1 MTKYLIETLTKHA
14 TNVTY
19 ANSSNSIY
27 FTIDGIKVRVS
38 DHHTTSTKYDLAV
51 YSVNNSY
58 VCIPNNCPFKE
69 LIPCTKV
76 TQVLKTIEQFAFAK
90 RLYAPPVS
98 LLETDLDNVK
108 RVRRVGLSFKDGS
121 KIAIKLSS
129 LTSEW
134 VDAIE
139 EYCTTSSETHAI
151 KLSRIGTYLN
161 ASKNATE
168 FKQSLFKT
176 VKK

>member
-19 ANSSNSIY
+19 AKSSNSIY
-27 FTIDGIKVRVS
+27 FTIDDVKVRVS
-38 DHHTTSTKYDLAV
+38 DHHTTSTKYDLTV

-90 RLYAPPVS
+90 RLYAPSVS
-98 LLETDLDNVK
+98 LIETDLDNIK

-121 KIAIKLSS
+121 KIAVKLSS
-129 LTSEW
+129 MTSEW
-134 VDAIE
+134 IDAIE
-139 EYCTTSSETHAI
+139 EYCTASSEAHAI
-151 KLSRIGTYLN
+151 KLSRIGTFLSV
-161 ASKNATE
+161 SKTSEE

>member
-19 ANSSNSIY
+19 AISSNSVY
-27 FTIDGIKVRVS
+27 FIISGIKVRVS

-76 TQVLKTIEQFAFAK
+76 IQVLKTIEQFAFAK

-108 RVRRVGLSFKDGS
+108 RVRRAGLSFKDSS

-134 VDAIE
+134 IDAIE
-139 EYCTTSSETHAI
+139 EYCAASSETHAI
-151 KLSRIGTYLN
+151 KLSRIGTYLT
-161 ASKNATE
+161 ASKNVID

>member
-19 ANSSNSIY
+19 ATSSNSIY

-90 RLYAPPVS
+90 RLYAPSVS
-98 LLETDLDNVK
+98 LIETDLDNVK

-121 KIAIKLSS
+121 KIAVRLSS
-129 LTSEW
+129 VTSEW
-134 VDAIE
+134 IDAIE
-139 EYCTTSSETHAI
+139 EYCKTSSEKHAI
-151 KLSRIGTYLN
+151 KLSRIGTYLSM
-161 ASKNATE
+161 SKNATE

-176 VKK
+176 IK

>member
-19 ANSSNSIY
+19 AQSSNSIY
-27 FTIDGIKVRVS
+27 FTINGIKVRVS

-76 TQVLKTIEQFAFAK
+76 TQVLNIIGQFAFAK
-90 RLYAPPVS
+90 RLYAPSAS
-98 LLETDLDNVK
+98 LIETDIDNIN
-108 RVRRVGLSFKDGS
+108 RVRRAGLSFKDKS
-121 KIAIKLSS
+121 KIAIKLSFIS
-129 LTSEW
+129 SEW
-134 VDAIE
+134 INIIE
-139 EYCTTSSETHAI
+139 EYCKTSSEAHSI
-151 KLSRIGTYLN
+151 KLSRIGTYLSV
-161 ASKNATE
+161 SKTAAE
-168 FKQSLFKT
+168 FKYNLFKT
-176 VKK
+176 IK

>member
-19 ANSSNSIY
+19 AQSSNSIY

-58 VCIPNNCPFKE
+58 LCIPNNCPFKE

-76 TQVLKTIEQFAFAK
+76 TQVLKIIEQFAFAK
-90 RLYAPPVS
+90 RLYAPS
-98 LLETDLDNVK
+98 ASSIETDLDNIK

-129 LTSEW
+129 VPSEW
-134 VDAIE
+134 IDVIE
-139 EYCTTSSETHAI
+139 EYCTTSSEAHYI
-151 KLSRIGTYLN
+151 KLSRIGTYLT
-161 ASKNATE
+161 ASENATD
-168 FKQSLFKT
+168 FKQHLFKT

>member
-19 ANSSNSIY
+19 ATSSNSIY

-90 RLYAPPVS
+90 RLYAPSAS
-98 LLETDLDNVK
+98 LIETDLDNIK
-108 RVRRVGLSFKDGS
+108 RIRRAGLSFKDKS

-129 LTSEW
+129 MPSEW
-134 VDAIE
+134 VDVIE
-139 EYCTTSSETHAI
+139 EYCKTSSEAHHI
-151 KLSRIGTYLN
+151 KLSRIGTFS
-161 ASKNATE
+161 AVSKNATD
-168 FKQSLFKT
+168 FKQHLFKT

>member
-19 ANSSNSIY
+19 TQSSNSVY
-27 FTIDGIKVRVS
+27 FTIDGIKIRVS

-76 TQVLKTIEQFAFAK
+76 TQILEIIKQFAFAK

-98 LLETDLDNVK
+98 SLEIDLDNVK
-108 RVRRVGLSFKDGS
+108 RIRRAGLSFKDGS

-129 LTSEW
+129 VTSEW
-134 VDAIE
+134 VDVIE
-139 EYCTTSSETHAI
+139 EYCKISSEAHCT
-151 KLSRIGTYLN
+151 KLSRVGTFLN
-161 ASKNATE
+161 VSKNAQE
-168 FKQSLFKT
+168 FKQHLFKT
-176 VKK
+176 IK